1 VEKEKESATN
11 LVIQIE
17 RGLRATRRRQ
27 EQAARNH
34 TEAANQ
40 VTLLLYKPEASEAA
54 HKLPMLKG
62 WITNQNNNYT
72 RPPSLINTTINGD
85 LEWKVINVKICT
97 GIANAGALVLYTKP
111 QVSECGQYKL
121 DSDTFIPTD
130 IMSDKIPQY
139 GGGFLKAADKIKQ
152 LPYNIRDKARYI
164 HMVPRIENTL
174 LSTTQ
179 MMLAKYVTVFDDQE
193 VNVYNQ
199 DYDLQIKETQGA
211 VLREPHMTI

>member
-1 VEKEKESATN
+1 
-11 LVIQIE
+11 
-17 RGLRATRRRQ
+17 
-27 EQAARNH
+27 
-34 TEAANQ
+34 
-40 VTLLLYKPEASEAA
+40 
-54 HKLPMLKG
+54 M
-62 WITNQNNNYT
+62 
-72 RPPSLINTTINGD
+72 
-85 LEWKVINVKICT
+85 
-97 GIANAGALVLYTKP
+97 
-111 QVSECGQYKL
+111 
-121 DSDTFIPTD
+121 
-130 IMSDKIPQY
+130 
-139 GGGFLKAADKIKQ
+139 KAADKIKQ